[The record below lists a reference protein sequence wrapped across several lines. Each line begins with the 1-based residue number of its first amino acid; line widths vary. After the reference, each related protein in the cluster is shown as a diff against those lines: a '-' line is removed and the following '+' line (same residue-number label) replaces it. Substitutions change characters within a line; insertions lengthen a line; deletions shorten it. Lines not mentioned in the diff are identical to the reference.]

1 MNKHT
6 EHDTR
11 EHLLATGEQLCL
23 QRGFTG
29 MGLSE
34 LLKTAEVPKGS
45 FYHYFR
51 SKEAF
56 GVAMLERHYAAYH
69 QRLTEL
75 LQSGEGNYRDRILA
89 YYQQTL
95 NQFCQHGTISGCLTV
110 KLSAEVCD
118 LSEDM
123 RSAMDKGARG
133 VIALLSQALENGRK
147 NHCLT
152 FCGEPL
158 QQAQVLY
165 ALWLGANLQAKIS
178 RSFEPLENALAH
190 VKNIIATPAVYQAFF
205 ITRRPG
211 AFMSSEKLY
220 SPLKV
225 GAITAA
231 NRIFMA
237 PLTRLRS
244 IEPGDIPTPL
254 MAEYYR
260 QRASAGLI
268 ISEATQIS
276 AQAKGYAGAPG
287 IHSQEQI
294 AAWKKITAGVHAEN
308 GHMAVQL
315 WHTGRISH
323 ASLQPGGQA
332 PVAPSALS
340 AGTRT
345 SLRDE
350 NGQAIRVETS
360 MPRALELGEIPGI
373 VNDFR
378 QAIANARE
386 AGFDLVEL
394 HSAHG
399 YLLHQFLS
407 PSSNHR
413 TDQYG
418 GSVENR
424 ARLVLEVVDAGIE
437 EWGADRIGIRI
448 SPIGTFQNTDNGP
461 NEEADALYL
470 IEQLGK
476 RGIAYLHMSEP
487 DWAGGEP
494 YTDAFREKVR
504 ARFHGPIIGAG
515 AYTVEKAETL
525 IGKGL
530 IDAVAFGRD
539 WIANPDLVARLQ
551 RKAELN
557 PQRAESFY
565 GGGAE
570 GYTDYPTL

>member
-1 MNKHT
+1 
-6 EHDTR
+6 
-11 EHLLATGEQLCL
+11 
-23 QRGFTG
+23 
-29 MGLSE
+29 
-34 LLKTAEVPKGS
+34 
-45 FYHYFR
+45 
-51 SKEAF
+51 
-56 GVAMLERHYAAYH
+56 
-69 QRLTEL
+69 
-75 LQSGEGNYRDRILA
+75 
-89 YYQQTL
+89 
-95 NQFCQHGTISGCLTV
+95 
-110 KLSAEVCD
+110 
-118 LSEDM
+118 
-123 RSAMDKGARG
+123 
-133 VIALLSQALENGRK
+133 
-147 NHCLT
+147 
-152 FCGEPL
+152 
-158 QQAQVLY
+158 
-165 ALWLGANLQAKIS
+165 
-178 RSFEPLENALAH
+178 
-190 VKNIIATPAVYQAFF
+190 
-205 ITRRPG
+205 
-211 AFMSSEKLY
+211 MSSEKLY

-287 IHSQEQI
+287 IHSPEQI

-360 MPRALELGEIPGI
+360 MPRALELEEIPGI

-437 EWGADRIGIRI
+437 EWGADRIGIGIRV

>member
-1 MNKHT
+1 
-6 EHDTR
+6 
-11 EHLLATGEQLCL
+11 
-23 QRGFTG
+23 
-29 MGLSE
+29 
-34 LLKTAEVPKGS
+34 
-45 FYHYFR
+45 
-51 SKEAF
+51 
-56 GVAMLERHYAAYH
+56 
-69 QRLTEL
+69 
-75 LQSGEGNYRDRILA
+75 
-89 YYQQTL
+89 
-95 NQFCQHGTISGCLTV
+95 
-110 KLSAEVCD
+110 
-118 LSEDM
+118 
-123 RSAMDKGARG
+123 
-133 VIALLSQALENGRK
+133 
-147 NHCLT
+147 
-152 FCGEPL
+152 
-158 QQAQVLY
+158 
-165 ALWLGANLQAKIS
+165 
-178 RSFEPLENALAH
+178 
-190 VKNIIATPAVYQAFF
+190 
-205 ITRRPG
+205 
-211 AFMSSEKLY
+211 MSSEKLY

-287 IHSQEQI
+287 IHSPEQI

-424 ARLVLEVVDAGIE
+424 ARLVLEVVNAGIE

-551 RKAELN
+551 RKAAAILKQLFESVSHFEDIKMRLLHTMLRVGDLQRSIDFYTNVLGMKLLRTSENPEYKYSLAFVGYGPETEEAVIELTYN
-557 PQRAESFY
+557 WGVDKYELGTAYGHIALSVDNAAEACEKIRQN
-565 GGGAE
+565 GGNVTREAGPVKGGTTVIAFVE
-570 GYTDYPTL
+570 DPDGYKIELIEEKDAGRGLGN

>member
-1 MNKHT
+1 
-6 EHDTR
+6 
-11 EHLLATGEQLCL
+11 
-23 QRGFTG
+23 
-29 MGLSE
+29 
-34 LLKTAEVPKGS
+34 
-45 FYHYFR
+45 
-51 SKEAF
+51 
-56 GVAMLERHYAAYH
+56 
-69 QRLTEL
+69 
-75 LQSGEGNYRDRILA
+75 
-89 YYQQTL
+89 
-95 NQFCQHGTISGCLTV
+95 
-110 KLSAEVCD
+110 
-118 LSEDM
+118 
-123 RSAMDKGARG
+123 
-133 VIALLSQALENGRK
+133 
-147 NHCLT
+147 
-152 FCGEPL
+152 
-158 QQAQVLY
+158 
-165 ALWLGANLQAKIS
+165 
-178 RSFEPLENALAH
+178 
-190 VKNIIATPAVYQAFF
+190 
-205 ITRRPG
+205 
-211 AFMSSEKLY
+211 MSSDKLF

-231 NRIFMA
+231 NRVFMA

-287 IHSQEQI
+287 LHSDAQI
-294 AAWKKITAGVHAEN
+294 AAWKKITAAVHAEQ
-308 GHMAVQL
+308 GHIAVQL

-323 ASLQPGGQA
+323 SSLQPNGQA
-332 PVAPSALS
+332 PVAPSAIS

-350 NGQAIRVETS
+350 NGLATRADTS
-360 MPRALELGEIPGI
+360 MPRALETEEIPGI

-407 PSSNHR
+407 PTSNQR

-424 ARLVLEVVDAGIE
+424 ARLVLDVVDAGIK
-437 EWGADRIGIRI
+437 EWGADRIGIRV
-448 SPIGTFQNTDNGP
+448 SPIGSFQNVDNGP
-461 NEEADALYL
+461 NEETDALYL

-494 YTDAFREKVR
+494 YSDAFREKVR

-515 AYTVEKAETL
+515 AYTPEKAESL
-525 IGKGL
+525 IEKGL
-530 IDAVAFGRD
+530 IDAVAFGRAY
-539 WIANPDLVARLQ
+539 IANPDLVARLQ

>member
-1 MNKHT
+1 
-6 EHDTR
+6 
-11 EHLLATGEQLCL
+11 
-23 QRGFTG
+23 
-29 MGLSE
+29 
-34 LLKTAEVPKGS
+34 
-45 FYHYFR
+45 
-51 SKEAF
+51 
-56 GVAMLERHYAAYH
+56 
-69 QRLTEL
+69 
-75 LQSGEGNYRDRILA
+75 
-89 YYQQTL
+89 
-95 NQFCQHGTISGCLTV
+95 
-110 KLSAEVCD
+110 
-118 LSEDM
+118 
-123 RSAMDKGARG
+123 
-133 VIALLSQALENGRK
+133 
-147 NHCLT
+147 
-152 FCGEPL
+152 
-158 QQAQVLY
+158 
-165 ALWLGANLQAKIS
+165 
-178 RSFEPLENALAH
+178 
-190 VKNIIATPAVYQAFF
+190 
-205 ITRRPG
+205 
-211 AFMSSEKLY
+211 MSSEKLY

-287 IHSQEQI
+287 IHSPEQI

-360 MPRALELGEIPGI
+360 MPRALELEEIPGI

-413 TDQYG
+413 TDQYL
-418 GSVENR
+418 S
-424 ARLVLEVVDAGIE
+424 
-437 EWGADRIGIRI
+437 
-448 SPIGTFQNTDNGP
+448 
-461 NEEADALYL
+461 L
-470 IEQLGK
+470 IH
-476 RGIAYLHMSEP
+476 I
-487 DWAGGEP
+487 
-494 YTDAFREKVR
+494 
-504 ARFHGPIIGAG
+504 
-515 AYTVEKAETL
+515 
-525 IGKGL
+525 
-530 IDAVAFGRD
+530 
-539 WIANPDLVARLQ
+539 
-551 RKAELN
+551 
-557 PQRAESFY
+557 
-565 GGGAE
+565 
-570 GYTDYPTL
+570 